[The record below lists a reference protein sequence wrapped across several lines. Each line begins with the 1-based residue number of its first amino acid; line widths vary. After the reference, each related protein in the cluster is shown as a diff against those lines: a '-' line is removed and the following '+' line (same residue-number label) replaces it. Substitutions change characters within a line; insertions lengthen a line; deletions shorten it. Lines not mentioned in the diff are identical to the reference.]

1 MKNKM
6 QYEVWDNVWVKVYDI
21 VRKTVGNNVK
31 ELDWW
36 K

>member
-6 QYEVWDNVWVKVYDI
+6 QYEVWDNVWAKVYDI
-21 VRKTVGNNVK
+21 VWKVVVNNVK